1 MGIDETPN
9 DNERRRIEVEMFIRV
24 HSMTQKLFR
33 NEFFLNIYTFFNN
46 LLVQQKQ
53 IDERISALEV
63 LAVNNS
69 LEGVCK
75 LRISE
80 RIAGVE
86 QFLWNHTLTIEK
98 H

>member
-46 LLVQQKQ
+46 LLVDILSRDYQHASSYMFVL
-53 IDERISALEV
+53 SA
-63 LAVNNS
+63 
-69 LEGVCK
+69 
-75 LRISE
+75 
-80 RIAGVE
+80 
-86 QFLWNHTLTIEK
+86 
-98 H
+98 